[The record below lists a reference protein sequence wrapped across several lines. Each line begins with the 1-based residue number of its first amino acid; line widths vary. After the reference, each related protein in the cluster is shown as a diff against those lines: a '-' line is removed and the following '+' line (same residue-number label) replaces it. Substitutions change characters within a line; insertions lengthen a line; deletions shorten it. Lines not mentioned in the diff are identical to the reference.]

1 MTKLTSDIESTKLPQ
16 RLVLASASPRRLD
29 LLAQIGIVPDAIQ
42 PADLDETPLQNEQPR
57 PLASRLAVQK
67 CLAVSSVLENKAF
80 VLAAD
85 TVVGVGR
92 RILPKTET
100 ADEARACLRLLSGRS
115 HRVFTGVS
123 VVAPDGRQATSTIE
137 TRVTFKRLSAQ
148 ECDAYINSGEWRG
161 IAGGYAIQ
169 GLAGAYVTHISGSYT
184 SIVGLPLYEV
194 RNMLQGLGYFK
205 FTKGEMT

>member
-1 MTKLTSDIESTKLPQ
+1 MTKQTSDIEAKKLPQ

-29 LLAQIGIVPDAIQ
+29 LLAQIGITPDAIE
-42 PADLDETPLQNEQPR
+42 PADLDETPFPRELPR
-57 PLASRLAVQK
+57 PLASRLAAQK
-67 CLAVSSVLENKAF
+67 CLAVASKFPNKAYI
-80 VLAAD
+80 LAAD

-100 ADEARACLRLLSGRS
+100 AEEARECLRLLSGRS
-115 HRVFTGVS
+115 HRVYTGIS
-123 VVAPDGRQATSTIE
+123 AIAPDGKQSTSTIE
-137 TRVTFKRLSAQ
+137 TRVTFKRLTQ
-148 ECDAYINSGEWRG
+148 LECDAYIRSGEWRG

-194 RNMLQGLGYFK
+194 RNVLQGLGYF
-205 FTKGEMT
+205 TPII

>member
-1 MTKLTSDIESTKLPQ
+1 MTKITSDIESTKLPH

-29 LLAQIGIVPDAIQ
+29 LLAQIGITPDAIQ
-42 PADLDETPLQNEQPR
+42 PADLDETPLLNEQPR
-57 PLASRLAVQK
+57 PLASRLAAQK
-67 CLAVSSVLENKAF
+67 CLAVASLLQSKAF

-100 ADEARACLRLLSGRS
+100 EDEAHACLKLLSGRS

-123 VVAPDGRQATSTIE
+123 VIAPDGKQSTSTIE
-137 TRVTFKRLSAQ
+137 TRVTFKRLTQ
-148 ECDAYINSGEWRG
+148 VECETYIRSEEWRG

-194 RNMLQGLGYFK
+194 RNMLQGLGYFAP
-205 FTKGEMT
+205 TI